1 MNEPYFNILV
11 AILGGALGFGLKW
24 FLAERQERYELRRSI
39 AQMRAEAYKSLWV
52 LCKEKGL
59 TSDEL
64 PARIEALWNWYN
76 NGGGLFL
83 SLAASKRFFAA
94 VNSIQ
99 KENLSEEEKLKVML
113 DNLTWLRTE
122 MSTTSVPI
130 RGVKRV
136 LKSLTPFRRLTNR
149 LTTRKPPALSPGVL
163 NVPAARPIASSVH
176 RP

>member
-122 MSTTSVPI
+122 MKYHVGSYTRREKSSKIVDAVP
-130 RGVKRV
+130 
-136 LKSLTPFRRLTNR
+136 TPNE
-149 LTTRKPPALSPGVL
+149 SPNDQKTPGTF
-163 NVPAARPIASSVH
+163 AGGA
-176 RP
+176 